1 VLTDGNGVP
10 VVAKTTAAN
19 RHDVTQILDLV
30 NEVPA
35 ISGVRGAP
43 RYRFDELYA
52 DRGYDSEPVRDA
64 LREVGIKPHIARRNT
79 DNGSGL
85 GVYRWV
91 VERTLSWLH
100 QFRRLRIRYERR
112 LDIHQAF
119 LMIGCVLICHR
130 ILENALC

>member
-1 VLTDGNGVP
+1 
-10 VVAKTTAAN
+10 VAKTTAAN
-19 RHDVTQILDLV
+19 RHDVNEILELV

-52 DRGYDSEPVRDA
+52 DRAYDSEPVRQA
-64 LREVGIKPHIARRNT
+64 LREVGVEPQIARRNT
-79 DNGSGL
+79 EHGSGL

-130 ILENALC
+130 ILENPLC

>member
-1 VLTDGNGVP
+1 MLTDGHGIP
-10 VVAKTTAAN
+10 IVAQITAAN
-19 RHDVTQILDLV
+19 RNDVTQILDLV
-30 NEVPA
+30 NDVPA
-35 ISGVRGAP
+35 ISGQRGAP

-52 DRGYDSEPVRDA
+52 DRGYDSEPVREA
-64 LREVGIKPHIARRNT
+64 LRTVGTQPHIARRNT
-79 DNGSGL
+79 EHGSGL

-119 LMIGCVLICHR
+119 LTIACVLICHR
-130 ILENALC
+130 ILGNPLC